1 MPNKE
6 LLTGQVKLS
15 KSGRGIFEVSQD
27 EKYFLPKREM
37 FKVFPNDIVKCS
49 ITLKDRAK
57 IVEIVKR
64 NTKNVKGI
72 LKYSKKKYFLNSIDS
87 SYHFDILIESKIS
100 DSKKVGDIFEA
111 KIVKQPSL
119 KYKPTAR
126 IISSKQI
133 SDPFEEAF
141 EVAIEGSDIQL
152 NWPKP
157 VISETNRIDSS
168 FKDLN
173 KDIRKD
179 LRNLPFV
186 TIDGK
191 SAKDFDDALF
201 AKPNG
206 SGFSLFVA
214 IADVAE
220 YVKFDSALDLEAINR
235 GTSIYFRRKVIPMLP
250 EKISNDLCSLR
261 PDEDKLTLTCEMQ
274 LNRNGELDDFKF
286 YNSVIKSKARL
297 TYEKLGK
304 YFEKEKPHM
313 LNEVAESLKS
323 LEKIYRLLAANRSKR
338 QAIDFD
344 LPEYYPL
351 SDKDKRIKNFLP
363 LERNHSHQ
371 LVEECMILAN
381 VCAAQLVDKSKIPS
395 IYRSHEK
402 PDPLKILNLKN
413 FLTSRQIKNNMD
425 SYKVRE
431 NLISWMKV
439 AKTKKS
445 SEIINIQILRSMSLA
460 KYDPKITSHFAL
472 SLDKYTHFTSPIRR
486 YADLVVHRC
495 IKTLIAQNIDSKNS
509 KKTFIKDSSFPYSLN
524 SVSDIAE
531 DISIK
536 DRNAEKISRK
546 ETKFLQCK
554 CAENYLGQTFDG
566 IIVSAFEFGIFI
578 KILELNIE
586 GFVHVSKLSK
596 KDYLVF
602 DESSMSMKSTKNKRS
617 FHIGDS
623 LKIKI
628 DSVESFKGRVNLS
641 TS

>member
-6 LLTGQVKLS
+6 LLTGQVKLN
-15 KSGRGIFEVSQD
+15 KSGKGIFEVSQ
-27 EKYFLPKREM
+27 EENYFLPKREM

-49 ITLKDRAK
+49 ITFKDRAK
-57 IVEIVKR
+57 IVEVVKR

-72 LKYSKKKYFLNSIDS
+72 LKYSNKRYFLNSIDS

-119 KYKPTAR
+119 KYRPTAR

-173 KDIRKD
+173 KNIRKD

-250 EKISNDLCSLR
+250 EKISNDLCSLK

-274 LNRNGELDDFKF
+274 LNRNGEIDDFKF
-286 YNSVIKSKARL
+286 YNSVVKSKARL

-313 LNEVAESLKS
+313 LIEVAESLKS

-351 SDKDKRIKNFLP
+351 SDKDKKIKSFLP

-381 VCAAQLVDKSKIPS
+381 VCAAQLIDKSKIPS

-431 NLISWMKV
+431 NLISWMKA
-439 AKTKKS
+439 AKRKKS
-445 SEIINIQILRSMSLA
+445 SEIINSQILRSMSLA

-495 IKTLIAQNIDSKNS
+495 IKTLITQNIDSKNS
-509 KKTFIKDSSFPYSLN
+509 KKTFIKNSSFPYSSN

-602 DESSMSMKSTKNKRS
+602 DESSISMKSTKNKRS

-641 TS
+641 MS

>member
-1 MPNKE
+1 MSNKE
-6 LLTGQVKLS
+6 FLTGQVKLS
-15 KSGRGIFEVSQD
+15 KSGKGIFEVSQD
-27 EKYFLPKREM
+27 EKYFLPRREM
-37 FKVFPNDIVKCS
+37 LKVFPNDIVKCS

-57 IVEIVKR
+57 IVEVVKR

-72 LKYSKKKYFLNSIDS
+72 LKYSKKKYFLNAIDS

-100 DSKKVGDIFEA
+100 NSKKVGDIFEA

-126 IISSKQI
+126 IISSKKI

-168 FKDLN
+168 FKDSN
-173 KDIRKD
+173 KNIRKD
-179 LRNLPFV
+179 IRNLPFV

-206 SGFSLFVA
+206 SGFSLFVS

-274 LNRNGELDDFKF
+274 LDKNGELDDFKF
-286 YNSVIKSKARL
+286 YNSVIRSKARL

-313 LNEVAESLKS
+313 LIEIAESLKS
-323 LEKIYRLLAANRSKR
+323 LEKIYRLLSANRSKR

-344 LPEYYPL
+344 LPEYYPI
-351 SDKDKRIKNFLP
+351 SSKDKKIKNFLP
-363 LERNHSHQ
+363 LERNHSHK

-381 VCAAQLVDKSKIPS
+381 VCAAQLVNKSKIPS

-431 NLISWMKV
+431 NLISWMKA

-445 SEIINIQILRSMSLA
+445 SEIINTQILRSMSLA

-486 YADLVVHRC
+486 YADLVVHRS
-495 IKTLIAQNIDSKNS
+495 IKTLVAQNIDSKNS
-509 KKTFIKDSSFPYSLN
+509 KKTFIKNSSFPYSSN

-536 DRNAEKISRK
+536 DRIAEKISRK

-566 IIVSAFEFGIFI
+566 IIMSAFEFGIFI

-586 GFVHVSKLSK
+586 GFIHVSKLSK
-596 KDYLVF
+596 KDYLIF
-602 DESSMSMKSTKNKRS
+602 DEPSMSMKSTKNKKS
-617 FHIGDS
+617 FYIGDT

-628 DSVESFKGRVNLS
+628 ESVEFFKGRVNLS
-641 TS
+641 MS

>member
-1 MPNKE
+1 
-6 LLTGQVKLS
+6 
-15 KSGRGIFEVSQD
+15 
-27 EKYFLPKREM
+27 
-37 FKVFPNDIVKCS
+37 
-49 ITLKDRAK
+49 
-57 IVEIVKR
+57 
-64 NTKNVKGI
+64 
-72 LKYSKKKYFLNSIDS
+72 
-87 SYHFDILIESKIS
+87 
-100 DSKKVGDIFEA
+100 
-111 KIVKQPSL
+111 
-119 KYKPTAR
+119 
-126 IISSKQI
+126 
-133 SDPFEEAF
+133 
-141 EVAIEGSDIQL
+141 
-152 NWPKP
+152 
-157 VISETNRIDSS
+157 
-168 FKDLN
+168 
-173 KDIRKD
+173 
-179 LRNLPFV
+179 
-186 TIDGK
+186 
-191 SAKDFDDALF
+191 
-201 AKPNG
+201 
-206 SGFSLFVA
+206 
-214 IADVAE
+214 
-220 YVKFDSALDLEAINR
+220 
-235 GTSIYFRRKVIPMLP
+235 ML
-250 EKISNDLCSLR
+250 
-261 PDEDKLTLTCEMQ
+261 
-274 LNRNGELDDFKF
+274 
-286 YNSVIKSKARL
+286 Y
-297 TYEKLGK
+297 
-304 YFEKEKPHM
+304 
-313 LNEVAESLKS
+313 EVAESLKS

-344 LPEYYPL
+344 LPEYYPMY
-351 SDKDKRIKNFLP
+351 DKDKKIKNFHP

-402 PDPLKILNLKN
+402 PEPLKILNLKN

-431 NLISWMKV
+431 NLISWMKA

-460 KYDPKITSHFAL
+460 KYDPKTTSHFAL

-495 IKTLIAQNIDSKNS
+495 IKTLVAQNIDSKNS
-509 KKTFIKDSSFPYSLN
+509 KKTFIKNSSFPYSLN

-641 TS
+641 MS

>member
-1 MPNKE
+1 
-6 LLTGQVKLS
+6 
-15 KSGRGIFEVSQD
+15 
-27 EKYFLPKREM
+27 
-37 FKVFPNDIVKCS
+37 
-49 ITLKDRAK
+49 
-57 IVEIVKR
+57 
-64 NTKNVKGI
+64 
-72 LKYSKKKYFLNSIDS
+72 
-87 SYHFDILIESKIS
+87 
-100 DSKKVGDIFEA
+100 
-111 KIVKQPSL
+111 
-119 KYKPTAR
+119 
-126 IISSKQI
+126 
-133 SDPFEEAF
+133 
-141 EVAIEGSDIQL
+141 
-152 NWPKP
+152 
-157 VISETNRIDSS
+157 
-168 FKDLN
+168 
-173 KDIRKD
+173 
-179 LRNLPFV
+179 
-186 TIDGK
+186 
-191 SAKDFDDALF
+191 
-201 AKPNG
+201 
-206 SGFSLFVA
+206 
-214 IADVAE
+214 
-220 YVKFDSALDLEAINR
+220 
-235 GTSIYFRRKVIPMLP
+235 
-250 EKISNDLCSLR
+250 
-261 PDEDKLTLTCEMQ
+261 
-274 LNRNGELDDFKF
+274 
-286 YNSVIKSKARL
+286 
-297 TYEKLGK
+297 
-304 YFEKEKPHM
+304 
-313 LNEVAESLKS
+313 
-323 LEKIYRLLAANRSKR
+323 
-338 QAIDFD
+338 
-344 LPEYYPL
+344 
-351 SDKDKRIKNFLP
+351 
-363 LERNHSHQ
+363 
-371 LVEECMILAN
+371 MILAN

-431 NLISWMKV
+431 NLISWMKA

>member
-6 LLTGQVKLS
+6 LLTGQVKLN
-15 KSGRGIFEVSQD
+15 KSGKGIFEVSQ
-27 EKYFLPKREM
+27 EENYFLPKREM

-49 ITLKDRAK
+49 ITFKDRAK
-57 IVEIVKR
+57 IVEVVKR

-72 LKYSKKKYFLNSIDS
+72 LKYSNKRYFLNSIDS

-119 KYKPTAR
+119 KYRPTAR

-173 KDIRKD
+173 KNIRKD

-250 EKISNDLCSLR
+250 EKISNDLCSLK

-274 LNRNGELDDFKF
+274 LNRNGEIDDFKF
-286 YNSVIKSKARL
+286 YNSVVKSKARL

-313 LNEVAESLKS
+313 LIEVAESLKS

-351 SDKDKRIKNFLP
+351 SDKDKKIKSFLP

-381 VCAAQLVDKSKIPS
+381 VCAAQLIDKSKIPS

-431 NLISWMKV
+431 NLISWMKA
-439 AKTKKS
+439 AKRKKS
-445 SEIINIQILRSMSLA
+445 SEIINTQILRSMSLA

-495 IKTLIAQNIDSKNS
+495 IKTLITQNIDSKNS
-509 KKTFIKDSSFPYSLN
+509 KKTFIKNSSFPYSSN

-602 DESSMSMKSTKNKRS
+602 DESSISMKSTKNKRS

-641 TS
+641 MS

>member
-15 KSGRGIFEVSQD
+15 KSGKGIFEVSQD

-57 IVEIVKR
+57 IVEVVKR

-141 EVAIEGSDIQL
+141 EVAIEGSDLEL

-274 LNRNGELDDFKF
+274 LDRNGELDDFKF

-297 TYEKLGK
+297 TYEKFGK
-304 YFEKEKPHM
+304 HFEKEKPHM
-313 LNEVAESLKS
+313 LIEVAESLKS
-323 LEKIYRLLAANRSKR
+323 LEKIYRLLSANRSKR

-344 LPEYYPL
+344 LPEYYPV
-351 SDKDKRIKNFLP
+351 SNKDKKIKNFLP

-381 VCAAQLVDKSKIPS
+381 VCAAQLIDKSKIPS

-431 NLISWMKV
+431 NLISWMKA

-472 SLDKYTHFTSPIRR
+472 SLDKYAHFTSPIRR

-495 IKTLIAQNIDSKNS
+495 IKTLVAQNIDSKNS
-509 KKTFIKDSSFPYSLN
+509 KKTFIKDSSFPYSSN

-566 IIVSAFEFGIFI
+566 IIVSAFDFGIFI

-586 GFVHVSKLSK
+586 GFIHVSKLSK

-617 FHIGDS
+617 FYIGDS

-628 DSVESFKGRVNLS
+628 ESVESYKGRVNLS
-641 TS
+641 MS